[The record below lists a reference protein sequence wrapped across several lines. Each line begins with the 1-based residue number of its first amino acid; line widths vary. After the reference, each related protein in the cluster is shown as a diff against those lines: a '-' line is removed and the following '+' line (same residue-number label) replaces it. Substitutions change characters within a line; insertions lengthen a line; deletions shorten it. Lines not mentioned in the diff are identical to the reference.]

1 MANPLRN
8 YMHNVLG
15 IPEIAVDEI
24 IGEAGF
30 RTFDDLAKIPDE
42 RIVSTIKNCRKHRVE
57 VEEEQPRR
65 TDPRRRG
72 RRAGK
77 RAARRARNRR
87 SRDDSS
93 GSESSGSDSFSTADG
108 EDKSS
113 SSSSTE
119 VRIRKVRIKISDLA
133 EHRMR
138 QLAYFCFHMN
148 KIDREVI
155 PAEATLDRLHK
166 LWVWRTR
173 MLEHVKREF
182 TPPELM
188 LKDVTTR
195 KTLEELDHYLLNKCG
210 VTGTP
215 LAYLTRAYAVP
226 IEEDDPGFGEPTIT
240 DELIRR
246 ARHGTYEDYD
256 DDNKFLWEIIH
267 DMTKGGFA
275 WAWVSNQ
282 QRHRNG
288 RQAYIQLKSH
298 FLGPSYQ
305 EKIKS
310 DSERILET
318 AYYDGK
324 SRNFSLE
331 DYCGT
336 IKRAWTD
343 IEEMGEEVSQARKLR
358 IFLKGFRCPELE
370 SAKRQ
375 IQATPDLKKDIDAAM
390 NYAKT
395 IENEMN
401 SYKPQSNRNVSSVES
416 KGKSKGGGKKG
427 GKDKKQKGS
436 KDKKDKK
443 KPRTDYIP
451 YSKWK
456 DLSPT
461 ERQAVR
467 DARDAAGI
475 PSKRTA
481 AAVATEDDSS
491 KKPAETTNT
500 GVGATMSRKGS

>member
-1 MANPLRN
+1 MANLLRN

-15 IPEIAVDEI
+15 IPEIAVEAI
-24 IGEAGF
+24 ISEAGF
-30 RTFDDLAKIPDE
+30 RTFDDLARIPDE
-42 RIVSTIKNCRKHRVE
+42 RIISTIKNCRKQRVE
-57 VEEEQPRR
+57 VEEERPRA
-65 TDPRRRG
+65 DPRRRG
-72 RRAGK
+72 RRAGR
-77 RAARRARNRR
+77 RAARR
-87 SRDDSS
+87 DDSS
-93 GSESSGSDSFSTADG
+93 SSDSFSTADG
-108 EDKSS
+108 DGNGTNSS
-113 SSSSTE
+113 FSSAE
-119 VRIRKVRIKISDLA
+119 VRIRKVRVKISDLA

-138 QLAYFCFHMN
+138 QLAYFCFHMD
-148 KIDREVI
+148 KIDREVT

-188 LKDVTTR
+188 LKDATTR
-195 KTLEELDHYLLNKCG
+195 KTLEELDHYLMNKCG

-226 IEEDDPGFGEPTIT
+226 IEEDDPGYGEPTIT

-246 ARHGTYEDYD
+246 ARHGSYEDYD
-256 DDNKFLWEIIH
+256 DDNKYLWGIIH

-282 QRHRNG
+282 QRRRNG

-343 IEEMGEEVSQARKLR
+343 IEEMGEEVSQARKLW
-358 IFLKGFRCPELE
+358 IFIKVFRCPEF
-370 SAKRQ
+370 
-375 IQATPDLKKDIDAAM
+375 I
-390 NYAKT
+390 
-395 IENEMN
+395 
-401 SYKPQSNRNVSSVES
+401 
-416 KGKSKGGGKKG
+416 
-427 GKDKKQKGS
+427 
-436 KDKKDKK
+436 
-443 KPRTDYIP
+443 
-451 YSKWK
+451 
-456 DLSPT
+456 
-461 ERQAVR
+461 
-467 DARDAAGI
+467 
-475 PSKRTA
+475 
-481 AAVATEDDSS
+481 
-491 KKPAETTNT
+491 
-500 GVGATMSRKGS
+500 